1 MSLGNGF
8 YFAIGALATVA
19 LLFVLYPWLAGK
31 PRVALL
37 SAVAALGADRGR
49 GGAWRSCWH
58 FT

>member
-8 YFAIGALATVA
+8 YFAIGALAVVA

-37 SAVAALGADRGR
+37 SALPRWVPIAGVAAMATVLIDQA
-49 GGAWRSCWH
+49 
-58 FT
+58 